1 MCEDVRIDEFTNK
14 EFFSPKIR
22 ISCRSNFIRSDFQG
36 SIIFHYFCKERA
48 MKLFYVILGATP
60 EGRNIEQHD
69 VFLEFQR
76 RWMTLF
82 RI

>member
-14 EFFSPKIR
+14 EFFFTQDPDQLPLE
-22 ISCRSNFIRSDFQG
+22 FYRSDFQG

>member
-69 VFLEFQR
+69 VF
-76 RWMTLF
+76 WNF
-82 RI
+82 RDAG